1 MDRPKSVSTSS
12 REPDGPDGGVR
23 TQRPSA
29 AGVPPTPEAEALT
42 KETVPL
48 RHPGRTVAAGVLAV
62 LVAMLVHSLAT
73 NENYEWPTVWHYLFH
88 PQIMAGLGRTL
99 LLTAVA
105 MSTAIVLGIVLA
117 SFRLSENRILSSVAG
132 AYLWFFRGTPL
143 LIQLVFWYNLSALY
157 PRLSVGIPFGGP
169 EFFGAE
175 TNSVLTLWTVA
186 LLGLALHESAYMAE
200 IVRGGLLSVPKHQ
213 TEAALALGMSPFL
226 TFRRII
232 LPQSLRVIVPPTGNQ
247 VIGMLKYSSLV
258 SVIAMPDL
266 LYSAQ
271 MIYSQTFETI
281 PLLIVVSL
289 WYLLCTSVLSFV
301 QRYVERYYGRGVAAT
316 RERPTRPTTRLSA
329 LRKRPQT
336 PLGRGPITQEAA
348 S

>member
-1 MDRPKSVSTSS
+1 MNRSESVPSNPRASAGAPRGPRTTGPSS
-12 REPDGPDGGVR
+12 PLTPDEQ
-23 TQRPSA
+23 TLA
-29 AGVPPTPEAEALT
+29 

-48 RHPGRTVAAGVLAV
+48 RHPGRTVAAGVLLL
-62 LVAMLVHSLAT
+62 LVAMLVHSLVT
-73 NENYEWPTVWHYLFH
+73 NENYEWPVVWHYLFH

-99 LLTAVA
+99 LLTAVS
-105 MSTAIVLGIVLA
+105 MTIAIFLGIVLA
-117 SFRLSENRILSSVAG
+117 SFRLSENKILSSVAG

-157 PRLSVGIPFGGP
+157 PRLSIGIPFGGP
-169 EFFGAE
+169 ELVGAE
-175 TNSVLTLWTVA
+175 TNSVLSLWTVA

-213 TEAALALGMSPFL
+213 TEAALALGMNPFL
-226 TFRRII
+226 TFRRIV
-232 LPQSLRVIVPPTGNQ
+232 LPQALRVIVPPTGNQ

-258 SVIAMPDL
+258 SVIALPDL

-271 MIYSQTFETI
+271 MIYTQTFETI

-289 WYLLCTSVLSFV
+289 WYLLCTSVLTFV
-301 QRYVERYYGRGVAAT
+301 QGHVERYYGRGVAGM
-316 RERPTRPTTRLSA
+316 RDRPTRQGPRLSA
-329 LRKRPQT
+329 FRKRPQT
-336 PLGRGPITQEAA
+336 TLGATPARQEAT

>member
-1 MDRPKSVSTSS
+1 MDRPEPVSSNS
-12 REPDGPDGGVR
+12 RGSGSAPGGIRAPGTGSTRTPDEE
-23 TQRPSA
+23 TLA
-29 AGVPPTPEAEALT
+29 

-48 RHPGRTVAAGVLAV
+48 RHPGRTVAAGILVL
-62 LVAMLVHSLAT
+62 LVAMLGHSLIT
-73 NENYEWPTVWHYLFH
+73 NENYEWPVVWHYLFH

-105 MSTAIVLGIVLA
+105 MSSAIVLGIVLA
-117 SFRLSENRILSSVAG
+117 SFRLSENKILSSVAG

-157 PRLSVGIPFGGP
+157 PRLSIGVPFVGP
-169 EFFGAE
+169 EFIGAE
-175 TNSVLTLWTVA
+175 TNSVLSLWTVA

-213 TEAALALGMSPFL
+213 TEAALALGMNPFL
-226 TFRRII
+226 TFRRIV
-232 LPQSLRVIVPPTGNQ
+232 LPQALRVIVPPTGNQ

-258 SVIAMPDL
+258 SVIALPDL

-271 MIYSQTFETI
+271 MIYTQTFETI

-301 QRYVERYYGRGVAAT
+301 QGYVERYYGRGVAGT
-316 RERPTRPTTRLSA
+316 GGRPNRRGPRFGA

-336 PLGRGPITQEAA
+336 TLGATPARQEAK